1 MEDLNSDPIPSKKS
15 MSKSGTLIKSA
26 LQVSTGTSS
35 GEGSFTSSSSTK
47 NKLSNTWAEV
57 RWVVKVTIKRP
68 GVLNSSERMVAPIQ
82 FLSPPQA
89 FLLETLS
96 KRQVL
101 IQQLNQKPFAD
112 DTSLVEPFK
121 TFSKSLLYLNG
132 KDLEGTAEEPA
143 KPILVETNSG
153 FFSSFFGKKRGKVPP
168 PIVENFEHW
177 TFGLPTPAV
186 FPMRTG
192 PIPLLLRLESSS
204 SSSLPSSLPI
214 IKLFEH
220 ILLEGKGGVK
230 AERSREISAAKLFP
244 LDVSRSPYLRESGVK
259 REYRGFLE
267 VPLKCCSSLATETI
281 KVNYSIKIWRS
292 LDRPVILSQPITL
305 LFPAPRILRKDA
317 SNPSGPRIPVP
328 KVSYPPQSHRSFQNS
343 TRLATPQQS
352 QSQIRSHTQLQPSLP
367 KAPIRSQTQPIF
379 QQHSSQLNSR
389 NQPGQPSRS
398 SQASQPSPFPSQTRI
413 VAPPHPEA
421 GTETQTQKL
430 SNSSTSRILQQEAP
444 PLPPKSQTHLM
455 LDHRATRIPPSAAT
469 SASSSQ
475 PPTLHSKAELL
486 SRDIQENRPPDAL
499 GSNTQIPV
507 DTKARQDPEALSRIG
522 DSNAGAV
529 GTSGSLSICPVDGLN
544 PGGGTEENEVEGLE
558 DDFGDLPSFFPPS
571 YFEAMEE
578 DREP

>member
-177 TFGLPTPAV
+177 TFGLPT
-186 FPMRTG
+186 
-192 PIPLLLRLESSS
+192 
-204 SSSLPSSLPI
+204 
-214 IKLFEH
+214 
-220 ILLEGKGGVK
+220 
-230 AERSREISAAKLFP
+230 
-244 LDVSRSPYLRESGVK
+244 
-259 REYRGFLE
+259 
-267 VPLKCCSSLATETI
+267 
-281 KVNYSIKIWRS
+281 
-292 LDRPVILSQPITL
+292 
-305 LFPAPRILRKDA
+305 
-317 SNPSGPRIPVP
+317 
-328 KVSYPPQSHRSFQNS
+328 
-343 TRLATPQQS
+343 
-352 QSQIRSHTQLQPSLP
+352 
-367 KAPIRSQTQPIF
+367 
-379 QQHSSQLNSR
+379 
-389 NQPGQPSRS
+389 
-398 SQASQPSPFPSQTRI
+398 
-413 VAPPHPEA
+413 
-421 GTETQTQKL
+421 
-430 SNSSTSRILQQEAP
+430 
-444 PLPPKSQTHLM
+444 
-455 LDHRATRIPPSAAT
+455 
-469 SASSSQ
+469 
-475 PPTLHSKAELL
+475 
-486 SRDIQENRPPDAL
+486 
-499 GSNTQIPV
+499 
-507 DTKARQDPEALSRIG
+507 
-522 DSNAGAV
+522 
-529 GTSGSLSICPVDGLN
+529 
-544 PGGGTEENEVEGLE
+544 
-558 DDFGDLPSFFPPS
+558 
-571 YFEAMEE
+571 
-578 DREP
+578 